1 MITTSANH
9 HENQISAISAISAGQ
24 KNNNFVGK
32 FNPMAEES
40 SILKLF
46 TTRMRQ
52 LILQYQATKKENEQ
66 LCAQVAQRDSEI
78 KQLQEQ
84 LNQARNDYQS
94 LQMAKMIEITDGD
107 MEAAK
112 KRIAG
117 LIREVN
123 KCITLLSDQ

>member
-1 MITTSANH
+1 LRNFA
-9 HENQISAISAISAGQ
+9 EYG
-24 KNNNFVGK
+24 KCFNFVGK

>member
-1 MITTSANH
+1 
-9 HENQISAISAISAGQ
+9 
-24 KNNNFVGK
+24 
-32 FNPMAEES
+32 MAEAS
-40 SILKLF
+40 NTLKLF

-52 LILQYQATKKENEQ
+52 LILQYQATKKENEELYAMVDLREKEVQQ
-66 LCAQVAQRDSEI
+66 L
-78 KQLQEQ
+78 KEQ
-84 LNQARNDYQS
+84 LDQARKDYQS

>member
-1 MITTSANH
+1 
-9 HENQISAISAISAGQ
+9 
-24 KNNNFVGK
+24 
-32 FNPMAEES
+32 MAEES

-66 LCAQVAQRDSEI
+66 LCAQVAQRD
-78 KQLQEQ
+78 
-84 LNQARNDYQS
+84 

>member
-1 MITTSANH
+1 
-9 HENQISAISAISAGQ
+9 
-24 KNNNFVGK
+24 
-32 FNPMAEES
+32 MAEES

-52 LILQYQATKKENEQ
+52 LILQYETTKKENEE

-78 KQLQEQ
+78 QQLQAQ
-84 LNQARNDYQS
+84 LDQARNDYQS

>member
-1 MITTSANH
+1 MINFVVLGFFF
-9 HENQISAISAISAGQ
+9 I
-24 KNNNFVGK
+24 FVGK

-52 LILQYQATKKENEQ
+52 LILQYQATKKENEE

-78 KQLQEQ
+78 QQLQAQ
-84 LNQARNDYQS
+84 LDQARNDYQS